1 REQHVVAALQS
12 GAWSDISNDALREHA
27 NSCPTCAD
35 AVVVMQFLRHE
46 AALVGGEVALPSAS
60 LVWWKAQLAA
70 QRRAVARTTR
80 PLDLAWSLGLTAV
93 FVTLLWRVL
102 VLFQGRSS
110 SSDLQPSFLHGAGWL
125 GGLAG
130 EVALFAGSA
139 TLVCLLLG
147 GL

>member
-1 REQHVVAALQS
+1 MNDEFCEREQHVVAALQS

-35 AVVVMQFLRHE
+35 AVVVMQFLQSE
-46 AALVGGEVALPSAS
+46 AALVGSEVALPSAS

-93 FVTLLWRVL
+93 FVTLLWACSCFVSGKIF
-102 VLFQGRSS
+102 V
-110 SSDLQPSFLHGAGWL
+110 
-125 GGLAG
+125 
-130 EVALFAGSA
+130 E
-139 TLVCLLLG
+139 
-147 GL
+147 